1 MNRRQQENVWPVE
14 SPASPEATQ
23 GETVGRPGI
32 KEGCIETG
40 PEAPSTILLFQINKS
55 FALGEKL
62 INTVDLPCISR
73 PGNLFAR
80 GITVNSLG
88 FQHFLYKYR
97 AKARTGFA

>member
-1 MNRRQQENVWPVE
+1 MSGRQNP
-14 SPASPEATQ
+14 PASPEATQ

-32 KEGCIETG
+32 KESCIETG
-40 PEAPSTILLFQINKS
+40 PEAPGTILLFQINKS

-62 INTVDLPCISR
+62 VNTVDLPCISR